1 MSQTYKSDILAAVH
15 ETAQDL
21 HDAGLMSKKTLHNF
35 DVACLTQVEP
45 MAPEQIRALREQYN
59 VSQSVFALYLNVT
72 VGLVSKWERGDKRPA
87 GASLKLLAL
96 VEKNGLDAI
105 A

>member
-1 MSQTYKSDILAAVH
+1 MSTTYKNHILAAVH

-21 HDAGLMSKKTLHNF
+21 HDIGLMSKKTMHNF
-35 DVACLTQVEP
+35 DVACLTEVQP
-45 MAPEQIRALREQYN
+45 MAPEQIRALRERYN

-87 GASLKLLAL
+87 GASLKLLTL
-96 VEKNGLDAI
+96 IDKNGLDAI